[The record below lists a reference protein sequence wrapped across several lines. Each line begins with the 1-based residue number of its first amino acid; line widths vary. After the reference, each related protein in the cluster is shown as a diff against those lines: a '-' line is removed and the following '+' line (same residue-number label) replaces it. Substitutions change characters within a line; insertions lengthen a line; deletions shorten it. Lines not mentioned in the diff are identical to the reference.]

1 MSERGVP
8 IIQALVDLHKDLGY
22 EISKADVYKAARA
35 RTHHRPEHR
44 GCPSPDDG

>member
-22 EISKADVYKAARA
+22 EISKPDVYKAA
-35 RTHHRPEHR
+35 ER
-44 GCPSPDDG
+44 GLITAQNIEDALRRMTG